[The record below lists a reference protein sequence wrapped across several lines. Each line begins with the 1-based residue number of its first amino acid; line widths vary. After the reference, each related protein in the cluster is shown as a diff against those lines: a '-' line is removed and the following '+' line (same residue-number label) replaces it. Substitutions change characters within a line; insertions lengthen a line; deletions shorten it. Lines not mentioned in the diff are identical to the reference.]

1 MIVLDASAAIELL
14 LGTALSDRLSARLL
28 NSNERLHAPHLFDVE
43 ILQVLR
49 RLVQLRKIR
58 ANRAQLAID
67 DAAGMAIE
75 RHAHVNLLPRVWALR
90 DALSAYDATYVALAE
105 AMDSP
110 LITCDGKLA
119 RAHGHSAKVELID

>member
-1 MIVLDASAAIELL
+1 LIVLDASAAIELL

-28 NSNERLHAPHLFDVE
+28 NSKERLHAPHLFDVE

-49 RLVQLRKIR
+49 RLVQLRKIS
-58 ANRAQLAID
+58 ADRAQLAID

-75 RHAHVNLLPRVWALR
+75 RHAHFNLLPRIWALR